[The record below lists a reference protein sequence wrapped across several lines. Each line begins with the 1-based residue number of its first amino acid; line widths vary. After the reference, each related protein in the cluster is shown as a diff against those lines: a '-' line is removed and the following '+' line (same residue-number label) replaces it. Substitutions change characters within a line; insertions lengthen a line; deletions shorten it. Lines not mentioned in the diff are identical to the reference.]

1 MKFKVIND
9 TSYNKLNLIDVSSNL
24 RKLKTFYVGD
34 KNEKLIS
41 SLRKS
46 EVQKEIVTDFYKKLC
61 TAYVTA
67 AAYIKKKYAINNPC
81 LKSFCALDPKLHQ
94 SSLTHE
100 NLLNLKPYFE
110 TFLSNDCGEF
120 STEIQKYVTDSELP
134 LPEETERLDIWW
146 NKVFKT
152 KRYPVLSSLVC
163 PCLSI
168 FTGPMVECSF
178 SIMNDIID
186 SRSGCMEIDTY
197 SAIVTTKYNIKSTGK
212 SAAIKYNRKDI
223 LRDPVDSTLSY
234 YMRTS
239 SSRYKKC
246 LKSKRDK
253 MLLKKK
259 IYHQK
264 KCLQNYQRKEER
276 KLYTSRLL
284 FIFMNIF

>member
-1 MKFKVIND
+1 M
-9 TSYNKLNLIDVSSNL
+9 
-24 RKLKTFYVGD
+24 
-34 KNEKLIS
+34 
-41 SLRKS
+41 
-46 EVQKEIVTDFYKKLC
+46 
-61 TAYVTA
+61 
-67 AAYIKKKYAINNPC
+67 
-81 LKSFCALDPKLHQ
+81 
-94 SSLTHE
+94 
-100 NLLNLKPYFE
+100 KPYFE
-110 TFLSNDCGEF
+110 TFLSNYCGEF
-120 STEIQKYVTDSELP
+120 STEIQKYATDSELP

-152 KRYPVLSSLVC
+152 KRYPVLSSLVR

-186 SRSGCMEIDTY
+186 SRSGRMEIDTY

-234 YMRTS
+234 YVRTA

-259 IYHQK
+259 NISSK
-264 KCLQNYQRKEER
+264 KVLTKLSNKGRKE
-276 KLYTSRLL
+276 TSRLL
-284 FIFMNIF
+284 FIFMNIFYRPNTHKNIRKE